1 MFLLLNYKTVFKIFR
16 YVKLKYRPIRT
27 LEKMESRLIVE
38 TSDLEHNDFVELLIY
53 NKDEGVL
60 MTGKMTDG
68 HRDTEVTVKKIIISN
83 YFYLAKC
90 ILLISYRKM

>member
-1 MFLLLNYKTVFKIFR
+1 MFKLFR
-16 YVKLKYRPIRT
+16 YVQLKYRPIRT

-68 HRDTEVTVKKIIISN
+68 SKDIVYSNCLTNYYFIYNIIIIIIL
-83 YFYLAKC
+83 YIAIYL
-90 ILLISYRKM
+90 LLFNK